1 MAFTAQLQ
9 HWEQHKQMPAGQSY
23 GPYGIHA
30 LIKGS
35 HAHVSDYGRTLYTQ
49 IHEQLHIL
57 TKPYATPLSGQLD
70 LSSAVRDTDVPWAT
84 NMTDRQTEGQ
94 TEGQRQTDRQW
105 DRQTDRQTDRQR
117 DRQTE
122 GQTEGQTDSGT
133 DRQWDRQTV
142 GQTEVD
148 RQTEGQ
154 TEGLESA
161 LENKAERRQ

>member
-9 HWEQHKQMPAGQSY
+9 HWEQRKQMPAGQSY

-94 TEGQRQTDRQW
+94 TDRHTHIFHLQQLILIKTDTHTHTHRQKKTHAYM
-105 DRQTDRQTDRQR
+105 QTHICD
-117 DRQTE
+117 
-122 GQTEGQTDSGT
+122 
-133 DRQWDRQTV
+133 
-142 GQTEVD
+142 
-148 RQTEGQ
+148 
-154 TEGLESA
+154 
-161 LENKAERRQ
+161 